1 MIMKSDLQAV
11 LDQMRTEDRKTRIEP
26 PTVDEMLAYRAG
38 ELSGDEEARV
48 RELLI
53 CWPELLRALMTPY
66 PDDDAETLPPEVV
79 ERQWTAMRSQIGA
92 SRGGRVLNFRNALTA
107 IAATLAVVFGGLLWQ
122 AKMELLRPRAL
133 PQQILTSDV
142 RRGGSDSVT
151 TLDSRGEAY
160 LLVPTLSDERTFER
174 YHFEIVDAANP
185 QRQVGSGDLP
195 RPEGDDTLA
204 VMVPRASLP
213 PGRYK
218 LILYGVNGERKEQ
231 LETYTVQV
239 LRR

>member
-1 MIMKSDLQAV
+1 MITKSDLQAV
-11 LDQMRTEDRKTRIEP
+11 LDQMRTEDRKTRVEP

-38 ELSGDEEARV
+38 ELSGDEDARV

-92 SRGGRVLNFRNALTA
+92 SRGGRVLTFRNALTA

-122 AKMELLRPRAL
+122 AKMELRRPRAL
-133 PQQILTSDV
+133 PQQTLMSDV
-142 RRGGSDSVT
+142 QRGGSDSVT
-151 TLDSRGEAY
+151 TLDSHGDAY
-160 LLVPTLSDERTFER
+160 LLAPIINDERTFER
-174 YHFEIVDAANP
+174 YHFEIVDTDDT
-185 QRQVGSGDLP
+185 QRLLASGDVAGGEP
-195 RPEGDDTLA
+195 IG
-204 VMVPRASLP
+204 VMVPHASLP